1 MVVRSIRPALSPYI
15 PNDQTGYLWITT
27 ILGVIY
33 TFLVAVAR
41 LYVKFRALGI
51 DDYLLGFATVS
62 LFASHIFARETESS
76 DLQIFHMV
84 QSIPIFL
91 WLSYGRLNHIS
102 TAPIVEARNV
112 QEARLG

>member
-1 MVVRSIRPALSPYI
+1 MMVIRSIRPALSPYI

-51 DDYLLGFATVS
+51 DDCLLGFATVR
-62 LFASHIFARETESS
+62 LFAFNMSARETNSQLS
-76 DLQIFHMV
+76 DLPHGPIHPD
-84 QSIPIFL
+84 IPLAFK
-91 WLSYGRLNHIS
+91 R
-102 TAPIVEARNV
+102 TPE
-112 QEARLG
+112 